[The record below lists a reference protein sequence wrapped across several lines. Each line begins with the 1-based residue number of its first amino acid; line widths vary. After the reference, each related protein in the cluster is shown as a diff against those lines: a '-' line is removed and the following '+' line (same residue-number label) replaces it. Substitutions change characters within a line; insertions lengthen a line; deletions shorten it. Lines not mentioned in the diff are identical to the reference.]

1 MTETLLERLKRE
13 GKGHDLLDPELVE
26 REQREQLGH
35 LVRLRQ
41 RLGREITQREMDDL
55 SNIL

>member
-26 REQREQLGH
+26 REQLGH

>member
-13 GKGHDLLDPELVE
+13 GEEHDLLDPELIE

-41 RLGREITQREMDDL
+41 RLGR
-55 SNIL
+55 